1 MTFTRSLKYLIVI
14 ALITITLQN
23 SAHAGG
29 FPVRPGRLI
38 LSPSVSYFFANKE
51 WDSTGRKQSF
61 PNNGKYTSETIS
73 LYAEYGISRRF
84 SAVATLPYTFNEFTQ
99 NGYSPNK
106 YSGPTD
112 LETGLKYYLFNI
124 NYIYYFSL
132 QGTAITP
139 LYQNKAYGTGQE
151 LGYGEEGAELK
162 LSAAGS
168 GTLFDRSVYFDA
180 SEAVRQ
186 YFGTQGP
193 IQDRYQVTGGITLD
207 KAFKNQISL
216 TFGGLW
222 SESNYKNFNTISP
235 EQSKNFAFKQLTLSY
250 GHSFSYRF
258 SSFLSVGQFLTGRNT
273 GDGTSISLAVAYRLF
288 N

>member
-1 MTFTRSLKYLIVI
+1 MTFTRSLKYLAVVAI
-14 ALITITLQN
+14 ITIVCQN
-23 SAHAGG
+23 SARAGG

-38 LSPSVSYFFANKE
+38 LSPSVGYFFANKQ

-61 PNNGKYTSETIS
+61 PGNGKFTSETIA

-84 SAVATLPYTFNEFTQ
+84 SVVATLPYTFNQYTQ
-99 NGYSPNK
+99 SGGQSAN
-106 YSGPTD
+106 YSGLTD
-112 LETGLKYYLFNI
+112 LETGIKYYLFNI

-139 LYQNKAYGTGQE
+139 LYKNPVYGTAPE
-151 LGYGEEGAELK
+151 LGYGEEGGELK
-162 LSAAGS
+162 LSAAGT

-180 SEAVRQ
+180 SNAVRQ

-207 KAFKNQISL
+207 KAFKNQVSL
-216 TFGGLW
+216 TFGGIW
-222 SESNYKNFNTISP
+222 SESDNKGIAYKNP

-258 SSFLSVGQFLTGRNT
+258 STFLSVGQFLTGRNT
-273 GDGTSISLAVAYRLF
+273 GDGTSVSLAVAYRLF

>member
-1 MTFTRSLKYLIVI
+1 MTFTRSLKYLLVV
-14 ALITITLQN
+14 AAITILSQN
-23 SAHAGG
+23 SAKAGG

-38 LSPSVSYFFANKE
+38 LSPSVSYFFASKE
-51 WDSTGRKQSF
+51 WDSTGRKVSF
-61 PNNGKYTSETIS
+61 PGNGKYTSETIS
-73 LYAEYGISRRF
+73 LYAEYGISRRL
-84 SAVATLPYTFNEFTQ
+84 SAVATLPYTFNQFTQ
-99 NGYSPNK
+99 TGYSAK
-106 YSGPTD
+106 YSGLTD

-124 NYIYYFSL
+124 NYVYYFSL

-139 LYQNKAYGTGQE
+139 LYTNPVYGTGPE
-151 LGYGEEGAELK
+151 LGYDEEGGELK

-207 KAFKNQISL
+207 KNFKNQLSL
-216 TFGGLW
+216 TFGGIW
-222 SESNYKNFNTISP
+222 SESDNKGFAYINP

-250 GHSFSYRF
+250 GHTFTSRLST
-258 SSFLSVGQFLTGRNT
+258 FLSAGTFLTGRNT
-273 GDGTSISLAVAYRLF
+273 GDGTSFSLAVAYRCF

>member
-1 MTFTRSLKYLIVI
+1 MTFTRSLKYLIVV
-14 ALITITLQN
+14 ALITITFQN
-23 SAHAGG
+23 NARAGG

-51 WDSTGRKQSF
+51 WDSTGRKISF

-84 SAVATLPYTFNEFTQ
+84 SAVATLPYTFNQFTQ
-99 NGYSPNK
+99 TGYSAK
-106 YSGPTD
+106 YSGLTD
-112 LETGLKYYLFNI
+112 LETGIKYYLFNI

-139 LYQNKAYGTGQE
+139 LYTNPAYGTGPE
-151 LGYGEEGAELK
+151 LGYGEEGGELK

-168 GTLFDRSVYFDA
+168 GTLFNRSVYFDA

-193 IQDRYQVTGGITLD
+193 IQDRYQVTAGITLD
-207 KAFKNQISL
+207 KAFKNQVSL

-222 SESNYKNFNTISP
+222 SESNYKNFNTLSP

>member
-1 MTFTRSLKYLIVI
+1 MTFTRSLKYLAVV
-14 ALITITLQN
+14 ALITIAFQN
-23 SAHAGG
+23 NARAGG

-38 LSPSVSYFFANKE
+38 LSPSIGYFFASKE
-51 WDSTGRKQSF
+51 WDSTGRKESF
-61 PNNGKYTSETIS
+61 PGNGKYTSETLS

-84 SAVATLPYTFNEFTQ
+84 SAVATLPFTFNQFNET
-99 NGYSPNK
+99 GYSAK
-106 YSGPTD
+106 YQGLTD
-112 LETGLKYYLFNI
+112 LETGIKYYLFNI

-139 LYQNKAYGTGQE
+139 LYTNPVYGTAPE
-151 LGYGEEGAELK
+151 LGYDEEGGELK
-162 LSAAGS
+162 LSAAGT

-186 YFGTQGP
+186 YFGNQGP

-207 KAFKNQISL
+207 KAFKNQVSL

-222 SESNYKNFNTISP
+222 SESDNKGFNYVNP
-235 EQSKNFAFKQLTLSY
+235 EQAKNFAFKQLTLSY
-250 GHSFSYRF
+250 GHTFTSRF
-258 SSFLSVGQFLTGRNT
+258 STFLSVGQFLTGRNT